1 MNPISNF
8 VKRLDTIDVSR
19 QFMSDYCR
27 VSLNRT
33 LAASEYYVEIYHNSL
48 EKCLELASLSPE
60 EIVIVDYGGG
70 HGLLS
75 AYAKYLGFGR
85 VVYVDINPEAV
96 RMAEQVFEIIGFK
109 PDEIITGDVSRLIE
123 WCHISDV
130 MPNALVSIDVI
141 EHIYVLDDFFC
152 ALHSISPKMKMVF
165 TTASTPYNSRVVRN
179 LHRSMQADEL
189 GTTTRKGFW
198 QKRRDYIQSEWSDM
212 SERELDYWADNTR
225 GLIYDDVKRAVESQ
239 SPNLLCDDYNTCD
252 PVTGSWTERI
262 LPEEDYRQIL
272 MPYGWSL
279 DVKPG
284 HYNVHR
290 KGLKAIASRRNN
302 KVIALSPTNSP
313 RGFRQRRRYKRALS
327 IAPFIYLIVS

>member
-1 MNPISNF
+1 MNSIKNF
-8 VKRLDTIDVSR
+8 VNRLASIDTAASS
-19 QFMSDYCR
+19 MTDYCR

-33 LAASEYYVEIYHNSL
+33 LNAAEYYVEIYHNSL

-60 EIVIVDYGGG
+60 EMTIVDYGGG

-75 AYAKYLGFGR
+75 AYAKSLGFGR

-96 RMAEQVFEIIGFK
+96 RMAEQLFEMIGLR
-109 PDEIITGDVSRLIE
+109 PDDIITGDVSQLIE
-123 WCHISDV
+123 WCHASEV
-130 MPNALVSIDVI
+130 TPNALVSIDVI
-141 EHIYVLDDFFC
+141 EHIYVLDDFFG
-152 ALHSISPKMKMVF
+152 AIHSLSPQMKMVF

-179 LHRSMQADEL
+179 LHKAMQADEL

-198 QKRRDYIQSEWSDM
+198 QKRRDYIQTVWDDM

-225 GLIYDDVKRAVESQ
+225 GLTYDDVKRAVESR

-252 PVTGSWTERI
+252 PAIGSWTERI
-262 LPEEDYRQIL
+262 LPEEDYRQL
-272 MPYGWSL
+272 LLPYGWSL

-290 KGLKAIASRRNN
+290 RGLKAIASRRNN
-302 KVIALSPTNSP
+302 KVISMAPTNSP

-327 IAPFIYLIVS
+327 VAPFIYLMVS

>member
-1 MNPISNF
+1 MNSIKNF
-8 VKRLDTIDVSR
+8 VNRLASIDTAASS
-19 QFMSDYCR
+19 MTDYCR

-33 LAASEYYVEIYHNSL
+33 LNAAEYYVEIYHNSL

-60 EIVIVDYGGG
+60 EMTIVDYGGG

-75 AYAKYLGFGR
+75 AYAKSLGFGR

-96 RMAEQVFEIIGFK
+96 RMAEQLFEMIGLR
-109 PDEIITGDVSRLIE
+109 PDDIITGDVPQLIE
-123 WCHISDV
+123 WCHTSGV
-130 MPNALVSIDVI
+130 TPNALVSIDVI
-141 EHIYVLDDFFC
+141 EHIYVLDDFFG
-152 ALHSISPKMKMVF
+152 AIHSLSPQMKMVF

-179 LHRSMQADEL
+179 LHKAMQADEL

-198 QKRRDYIQSEWSDM
+198 QKRRDYIQTVWDDM

-225 GLIYDDVKRAVESQ
+225 GLTYDDVKRAVESR

-252 PVTGSWTERI
+252 PATGSWTERI
-262 LPEEDYRQIL
+262 LPEEDYRQL
-272 MPYGWSL
+272 LLPYGWSL

-290 KGLKAIASRRNN
+290 RGLKAIASRRNN
-302 KVIALSPTNSP
+302 KVISMAPTNSP

-327 IAPFIYLIVS
+327 VAPFIYLMVS